1 MDSRFYKKEHV
12 KYNLYPQQTKVL
24 SILSK
29 ILITNSRYKRIKKE
43 FDRII
48 SDIFSVDKQEIF
60 YFSSASKALE
70 NYLKALSTERNIRN
84 IYIPSF
90 SCIELADAIV
100 KSNCNLKVYDIQE
113 NLKPSIKTL
122 YKISQ
127 DSTAVLILPSLF
139 GKDNYPNDEYLKVLS
154 ELSIPIILDEAQTFP
169 NISFKLHSVIKKCA
183 ILISFGKSKPISSI
197 GGGAVINKALLSNS
211 SKLHYKV
218 NTNNYYKKIFVNC
231 GLRIKNKI
239 AKYFGIYSNK
249 YKSLEDLVFDKK
261 QVNPNNTMEID
272 KLEIIMAYFR
282 TIKYKKLYLKR
293 RILKDDNLNLFGEKT
308 FLNYNYLPL
317 IIINA
322 NRYEFMKQLGK
333 KGIQSTL
340 YYYPIHLIPF
350 YKEKW
355 NLSRC
360 PISEKIFSKIVI
372 IPFGIDY
379 SNKNLKNIIKKIGEI
394 ILYEKVSNNRF

>member
-1 MDSRFYKKEHV
+1 M
-12 KYNLYPQQTKVL
+12 
-24 SILSK
+24 
-29 ILITNSRYKRIKKE
+29 
-43 FDRII
+43 
-48 SDIFSVDKQEIF
+48 
-60 YFSSASKALE
+60 
-70 NYLKALSTERNIRN
+70 
-84 IYIPSF
+84 
-90 SCIELADAIV
+90 
-100 KSNCNLKVYDIQE
+100 
-113 NLKPSIKTL
+113 
-122 YKISQ
+122 
-127 DSTAVLILPSLF
+127 
-139 GKDNYPNDEYLKVLS
+139 
-154 ELSIPIILDEAQTFP
+154 
-169 NISFKLHSVIKKCA
+169 
-183 ILISFGKSKPISSI
+183 
-197 GGGAVINKALLSNS
+197 
-211 SKLHYKV
+211 
-218 NTNNYYKKIFVNC
+218 NC

-317 IIINA
+317 IINNA

-372 IPFGIDY
+372 LPFGIDY